1 MANGAIAIKVFL
13 PTSFTKEVGAKKLS
27 IAIAPLTP
35 LMANGAVAIEVLG
48 AAHPLLFLLTSF
60 SKDVSK
66 KRNCKRYHPLAI
78 KR

>member
-1 MANGAIAIKVFL
+1 
-13 PTSFTKEVGAKKLS
+13 
-27 IAIAPLTP
+27 
-35 LMANGAVAIEVLG
+35 MANGAVAIEVLG

-60 SKDVSK
+60 SKEVSK